1 MILGPEQSP
10 DPHEAETAPAYSYS
24 VLEATFEAAVEG
36 ILVVDQ
42 QNRVRKYNRR
52 FVEIWGFSDALLEQG
67 DNAKLVEE
75 AVSKLANPDAFL
87 SRLQQIRKEPHLG
100 YRDRLELLDG
110 RILERHARPLYDQ
123 GQLAGRISFFR
134 DVTEDASARET
145 FRRAKEAAD
154 AANRAKSVF
163 LANMS
168 HELRTPL
175 NAIIGYCELILGEP
189 DELPLAMVKSSIDK
203 ILSSGGH
210 LLALINDVL
219 DLSKIEANRM
229 TISPVGFSLEELV
242 RPVVDTVMPLAA
254 ANRNRLVVEVEPLPG
269 GMYTDAIRLKQV
281 LLNLLSNACKFTKDG
296 QVTLNVKQAHVK
308 GNAWVYFEVHDTGI
322 GIHPDHIRELFQPFV
337 QADPSVTRR
346 YGGTGLGLSLSRRLC
361 LLMKGDIDVISA
373 PDRGSTFVARVP
385 QDIRSQGH
393 GAVDLDGPLG

>member
-1 MILGPEQSP
+1 
-10 DPHEAETAPAYSYS
+10 
-24 VLEATFEAAVEG
+24 
-36 ILVVDQ
+36 
-42 QNRVRKYNRR
+42 
-52 FVEIWGFSDALLEQG
+52 
-67 DNAKLVEE
+67 
-75 AVSKLANPDAFL
+75 
-87 SRLQQIRKEPHLG
+87 
-100 YRDRLELLDG
+100 
-110 RILERHARPLYDQ
+110 
-123 GQLAGRISFFR
+123 
-134 DVTEDASARET
+134 
-145 FRRAKEAAD
+145 
-154 AANRAKSVF
+154 
-163 LANMS
+163 
-168 HELRTPL
+168 
-175 NAIIGYCELILGEP
+175 
-189 DELPLAMVKSSIDK
+189 
-203 ILSSGGH
+203 
-210 LLALINDVL
+210 
-219 DLSKIEANRM
+219 
-229 TISPVGFSLEELV
+229 
-242 RPVVDTVMPLAA
+242 MPLAA